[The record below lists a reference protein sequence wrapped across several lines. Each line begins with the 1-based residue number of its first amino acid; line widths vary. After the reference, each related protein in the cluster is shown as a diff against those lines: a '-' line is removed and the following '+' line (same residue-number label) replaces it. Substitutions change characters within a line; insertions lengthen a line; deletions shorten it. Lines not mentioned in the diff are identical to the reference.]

1 MTQESS
7 TQINLAN
14 SYEPTKIEGKV
25 RQKWKQDE
33 LRKKIELKF
42 SGKKRFGYVEGPP
55 TLNGE
60 PHMGHLR
67 GRIIKDLW
75 YRFETLRGRFID
87 FRGGWDCQGLPVELQ
102 AEKEL
107 GLTGNKTA
115 NLKIVGEEVLVAECK
130 KMVKKYHEIWVSTDE
145 IVGMMINDAK
155 AYWTYSDSFI
165 EREWQVL
172 RSAWKNDILSEGY
185 RVTPFCPSCQ
195 TSLSAAEVALGG
207 YDKLEDPS
215 MYFKMRSVAR
225 KNTFLIVWTTM
236 PFTVVTDELVGV
248 KPDSEY
254 CYVKLQSSEET
265 WIVGSVRLEALMKEL
280 RVENY
285 TVVRR
290 TSGKEL
296 EGLRYEHPLGHLV
309 PRQKEIDL
317 ENSVVHSVV
326 AEDFVDVTTGSGL
339 VHISPANG
347 EDDFEV
353 SQRRGIPVFNPI
365 DGQAVFTKDA
375 GSFAGLFVRDA
386 DSKVADAL
394 KVVGSLLRYGRL
406 KHDYPVCW
414 RSGHRLV
421 YLARREYFY
430 FVDRLKD
437 NAVLATEN
445 VEYFYEQPKNRFVE
459 IVKEKRPWCI
469 SRERIWGTPL
479 PIWKCNN
486 CGKKEGLFS
495 RKEIVDRAKT
505 LPDGT
510 EFELHRPWV
519 DRIAIQCASCGK
531 EMKREPFVL
540 DTWHNSGAAPFA
552 SYTDREYEELIPVP
566 YLTEGIDQTRGW
578 AYSLLIENVLLRMK
592 PQAPYCAFL
601 FQGHILDEHG
611 EKLSKSKGNFVP
623 VRELLAKYSV
633 DLVRLY
639 LIWKASPIDSVNF
652 SQSEMV
658 TRPYQILNTLYH
670 MHVFYLQNATFD
682 GYRSQRSESA
692 KLLNSHDK
700 SFKKQDK
707 WLLSKLGLLVDICTK
722 SYSEARYQESA
733 RMLEKFLI
741 EDLSQTY
748 VPIVRSE
755 MWEENEETK
764 SRRQVIYATLATVLE
779 TCDLLLHPISP
790 FITDYLASECF
801 DTEALLTK
809 GWPELMAEYRDERLE
824 VEFDVLASSVSLT
837 NAARMKAK
845 VKRRW
850 PLRKAFYLVGK
861 EEKELLSENKALLLE
876 QTNLSEVE
884 FVTDPT
890 NTPIKVVAKPNF
902 QIVAPRAG
910 ARMNELSAKLAK
922 TDASWLFNAFARNAK
937 TKLPDMGDFEL
948 TKSDIDFSFVSNDPK
963 YVVAEN
969 FGIVVA
975 LDSSRDDRLITQGV
989 IRDLARNL
997 QSIRKEKGFNPTDT
1011 LSIARVLGLGDQMIT
1026 QIEQKKDELAFLVR
1040 VKKVELLSQKSPES
1054 ESWRSA
1060 DIDGVE
1066 VKLDVS

>member
-1 MTQESS
+1 MESS
-7 TQINLAN
+7 SPINLGS
-14 SYEPTKIEGKV
+14 SYEPKKIEDAI
-25 RQKWKQDE
+25 RLRWKRLE
-33 LRKKIELKF
+33 IRKKVELKF
-42 SGKKRFGYVEGPP
+42 SGKKKFGYVEGPP

-115 NLKIVGEEVLVAECK
+115 NLKTIGEEVLVSECK
-130 KMVKKYHEIWVSTDE
+130 KMVKKYHDIWVATDE
-145 IVGMMINDAK
+145 TVGMMINDDK
-155 AYWTYSDSFI
+155 AYWTYHDSFI
-165 EREWQVL
+165 EREWQIL
-172 RSAWKNDILSEGY
+172 KSAWNNGILSEGF
-185 RVTPFCPSCQ
+185 RVTPYCPSCQ

-207 YDKLEDPS
+207 YEKLEDPS
-215 MYFKMRSVAR
+215 MYFKMRIIGESRTYLV
-225 KNTFLIVWTTM
+225 VWTTM

-254 CYVKLQSSEET
+254 SY
-265 WIVGSVRLEALMKEL
+265 VRLEGTDESWIIGSERLESLMKEL
-280 RVENY
+280 HVENY
-285 TVVRR
+285 AIAKKV
-290 TSGKEL
+290 SGREL
-296 EGLRYEHPLGHLV
+296 EGLRYEHPLSSLI
-309 PRQKEIDL
+309 PRQKELDL
-317 ENSVVHSVV
+317 ESNLVHSVV

-339 VHISPANG
+339 VHMSPANG

-353 SQRRGIPVFNPI
+353 SQRRKIPVFNPI
-365 DGQAVFTKDA
+365 DGLAVFTKEA
-375 GSFAGLFVRDA
+375 GIFSGLFVRDA
-386 DSKVADAL
+386 DQKVADAL
-394 KVVGSLLRYGRL
+394 KEAGSLLKYGRL

-430 FVDRLKD
+430 FVDRLND

-469 SRERIWGTPL
+469 SRERVWGTPL
-479 PIWKCNN
+479 PIWKCVD
-486 CGKKEGLFS
+486 CGKKEGLFT
-495 RKEIVDRAKT
+495 RKEIVAKAKS
-505 LPDGT
+505 LPDGS
-510 EFELHRPWV
+510 EFELHRPWM
-519 DRIAIQCASCGK
+519 DRILIPCPSCGK
-531 EMKREPFVL
+531 DMKREPFVL

-552 SYTDREYEELIPVP
+552 SYTNMEYDELIPVP

-578 AYSLLIENVLLRMK
+578 AYSLLIENVLLKMK
-592 PQAPYCAFL
+592 PRAPYSAFL
-601 FQGHILDEHG
+601 FQGHVLDENG

-623 VRELLAKYSV
+623 VRELLSKYSV

-639 LIWKASPIDSVNF
+639 LIWKAGPIDSVNF

-670 MHVFYLQNATFD
+670 MHVFYQQNATFD
-682 GYRSQRSESA
+682 GYNFHGDKSA
-692 KLLNSHDK
+692 NLLNPHSK
-700 SFKKQDK
+700 SFKKQDR

-722 SYSEARYQESA
+722 AYSEARYQESA

-764 SRRQVIYATLATVLE
+764 SRRQVIYATIATVLE

-790 FITDYLASECF
+790 FITDYLANNCF
-801 DTEALLTK
+801 HVDALLTRS
-809 GWPELMAEYRDERLE
+809 WPDSMAQYRDERLE
-824 VEFDVLASSVSLT
+824 VEFDVLASAVSLT

-850 PLRKAFYLVGK
+850 PLRKAFYLVGE
-861 EEKELLSENKALLLE
+861 EEKELLLENKALLLE

-884 FVTDPT
+884 LVTEPT
-890 NTPIKVVAKPNF
+890 GTPIKVVAKPNF

-910 ARMNELSAKLAK
+910 SRMNELSAKLAA
-922 TDASWLFNAFARNAK
+922 TDASLLFNEIERSGKARLK
-937 TKLPDMGDFEL
+937 EMSDFEL
-948 TKSDIDFSFVSNDPK
+948 TQSDIDFSFVSNDQN

-975 LDSSRDDRLITQGV
+975 LDSSRDEQLITQGV

-997 QSIRKEKGFNPTDT
+997 QSIRKEKGFNPTDI
-1011 LSIARVLGLGDQMIT
+1011 LEVARIAGIGEQMLT
-1026 QIEQKKDELAFLVR
+1026 QIGQRKDELTFLVR
-1040 VKKVELLSQKSPES
+1040 VKRVELSS
-1054 ESWRSA
+1054 EKNAVSETWSSA
-1060 DIDGVE
+1060 EIDGVE
-1066 VKLDVS
+1066 IKLDIA